1 MRRSVWL
8 TGAGGYDMH
17 RILLTLVSLTL
28 VVSLVGCAAPSA
40 SADELRSEMPR
51 EAEPPVAT
59 NDIATLADGNNAFA
73 FDLYHEAIEGQNNL
87 FYSPYSISIALAM
100 TYAGAS
106 NETERQM
113 AETMHFDLS
122 HERLHPA
129 FNYIDQG
136 LNSRGEGAQGKDGE
150 GFRLNV
156 VNAIWGQKDYSFLQ
170 EYLDTLAMNYGAGLR
185 VLDFQ
190 NAAEESRLTIN
201 GWVEDQTEERIKDLI
216 PEGGIN
222 SMTRLVL
229 TNAVYFNAA
238 WASQFEEG
246 MTSPGDFHLLD
257 GGSVQ
262 VPMMRQTDGF
272 RYAEMAGVKAVELP
286 YYAHELSMVLLVPD
300 EGAFVDF
307 EDSLDSTVVD
317 DAIGAMLSTEVAL
330 TMPKFKLESSL
341 SLNEALV
348 KLGMTDA
355 FSPGVA
361 DFSGMDGT
369 KNLFI
374 SDLIHKS
381 FVDVDEAGTEAAA
394 ATAVVMEATSAPM
407 EPIEMTVDRP
417 FVFLIRD
424 IETGT
429 VLFVGRVM
437 NPS

>member
-1 MRRSVWL
+1 MR
-8 TGAGGYDMH
+8 
-17 RILLTLVSLTL
+17 RILLAFISLTL
-28 VVSLVGCAAPSA
+28 VASLAGCTAPSA
-40 SADELRSEMPR
+40 SADELRSEKPR
-51 EAEPPVAT
+51 EASPSVPAA
-59 NDIATLADGNNAFA
+59 DIRDLVDGNNAFA
-73 FDLYHEAIEGQNNL
+73 FDLYHQMIDGSENL
-87 FYSPYSISIALAM
+87 FYSPYSISIALGM
-100 TYAGAS
+100 TYAGARG
-106 NETERQM
+106 ETGTQM
-113 AETMHFDLS
+113 AQVMHYDLP
-122 HERLHPA
+122 HENLHPA
-129 FNYIDQG
+129 FNYVDQA

-156 VNAIWGQKDYSFLQ
+156 VNAIWGQKDHSFLQ
-170 EYLDTLAMNYGAGLR
+170 EYLETLAMNYGAGLR

-201 GWVEDQTEERIKDLI
+201 GWVEDKTEERIKDLI
-216 PEGGIN
+216 PEGGVN

-238 WASQFEEG
+238 WASQFEDG

-272 RYAEMAGVKAVELP
+272 RYAEMAGLKAVELP
-286 YYAHELSMVLLVPD
+286 YDGYELSMVLLVPD

-317 DAIGAMLSTEVAL
+317 DAIGAMQSTEVAL

-341 SLNEALV
+341 NLNKALV

-369 KNLFI
+369 KDLFI
-374 SDLIHKS
+374 ADVIHKS
-381 FVDVDEAGTEAAA
+381 FVEVDEAGTEAAA

-407 EPIEMTVDRP
+407 QPVEMRVDRS
-417 FVFLIRD
+417 FIFLIRD

-437 NPS
+437 DPS